1 MLTRQSTS
9 DVAVTTS
16 DTAVVTTNAAVAT
29 VQFDADVSA
38 PAASED
44 AGSDKTIAPTTIE
57 ASDKV
62 TRTVSTESVPEPAA
76 STGISS
82 VTGTALSASADLGQS
97 TIWFPY
103 DYPHLTRHS
112 YCRRRSHYLSYPG
125 CRRRRGYHHCAEQQR
140 TCICHLQYSR
150 FRRGD
155 G

>member
-16 DTAVVTTNAAVAT
+16 DTAVVTATADVAT
-29 VQFDADVSA
+29 VSDNASA

-62 TRTVSTESVPEPAA
+62 ARTVSTESVPEPAA

-82 VTGTALSASADLGQS
+82 VTGTALSATAAPGRS
-97 TIWFPY
+97 TI
-103 DYPHLTRHS
+103 
-112 YCRRRSHYLSYPG
+112 
-125 CRRRRGYHHCAEQQR
+125 
-140 TCICHLQYSR
+140 
-150 FRRGD
+150 
-155 G
+155 